1 MEYSNQSLGARQFIS
16 KRNKL
21 RATQAGEDK
30 TETDGLAALFEAE
43 EPSSDSCRWPS
54 HSGFCGDPTH
64 KWTSENGDHGV
75 TALQAPAGGPGLSQR
90 KVCLSDGR
98 RATAVAWIGG
108 KSQAEE
114 GIGQAE
120 RVQED

>member
-1 MEYSNQSLGARQFIS
+1 MECSNQSLEARQFIS

-21 RATQAGEDK
+21 RAMQAGEDK
-30 TETDGLAALFEAE
+30 TEAGGLAALFEAE
-43 EPSSDSCRWPS
+43 EPLSDSCSWPS
-54 HSGFCGDPTH
+54 HSGFSGDPSH
-64 KWTSENGDHGV
+64 KWTSEKADHGV

-108 KSQAEE
+108 KSQAEG

-120 RVQED
+120 QVQED